1 MVTTA
6 KAIEREIEDAQ
17 SIRDVGTGG
26 KRKESQVFSSSGNKP
41 KDSSSQGFQRQGR
54 DYHGQGQTRTPS

>member
-1 MVTTA
+1 MVTTT

-26 KRKESQVFSSSGNKP
+26 KRKES
-41 KDSSSQGFQRQGR
+41 
-54 DYHGQGQTRTPS
+54 